1 MADRKYKK
9 AMKIGDQKL
18 DNVAGGV
25 AGDEGTFHCPSCH
38 VNSMFCHRTGNTET
52 RYLFFTYYEWECERC
67 GRVFWVNWEDR

>member
-9 AMKIGDQKL
+9 VTKIDDQKL

-38 VNSMFCHRTGNTET
+38 VNSMFCHRTAKKRNKIPF
-52 RYLFFTYYEWECERC
+52 LH
-67 GRVFWVNWEDR
+67 VL